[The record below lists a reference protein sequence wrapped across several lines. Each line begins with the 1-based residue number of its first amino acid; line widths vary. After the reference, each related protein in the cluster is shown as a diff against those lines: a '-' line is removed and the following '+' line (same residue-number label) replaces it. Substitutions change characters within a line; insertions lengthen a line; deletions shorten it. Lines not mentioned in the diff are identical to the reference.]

1 MIKRRILS
9 LKAAV
14 FFGIF
19 FGISVPMLAA
29 AFFTIY
35 STKAKLYEDFA
46 RYRSATTKNVAL
58 AMTDPI
64 FYYSPNNGSLALG
77 IIKQDERVTSVEVFD
92 TMKNQ
97 PFIQFSI
104 PDRNRG
110 GIYSNREMIYK
121 DQMQLGW
128 VEVSFSDAMLTDEI
142 SQKKDLL
149 VNVFGLTMLCMML
162 VMYPLLYL
170 KMFSPMKRLLDQA
183 QRLRE
188 NRFEDEFRWNGSDE
202 MNSLGQS
209 FELARIS
216 IMELINMLKNK
227 NSELEKLYVTD
238 RLTQLYNRHKL
249 DEVLENERIRSR
261 RFGRP
266 FGVILMDV
274 DNFKSVNDT
283 YGHQAGDHVL
293 TEIASILRD
302 NTRKTDV
309 AGRWGGEEFLV
320 IVPETTPESIMELA
334 EKLKDAIAGHHFGIA
349 GRKTSSFGVAVYRQH
364 EQIKDIL
371 SRVDEAL
378 YRAKNSGKNL
388 VCAEAD

>member
-1 MIKRRILS
+1 M
-9 LKAAV
+9 

-46 RYRSATTKNVAL
+46 RYRSATTKSVAL

-64 FYYSPNNGSLALG
+64 YYYSPNNGSLALG
-77 IIKQDERVTSVEVFD
+77 IIKQDERIAGVEVFD

-104 PDRNRG
+104 PDRGKGN
-110 GIYSNREMIYK
+110 IYSNREMIFK
-121 DQMQLGW
+121 DQMKLGW
-128 VEVSFSDAMLTDEI
+128 VEVSFSDSILTDEI
-142 SQKKDLL
+142 TQKKDLL
-149 VNVFGLTMLCMML
+149 INVFGLTMLGMML

-170 KMFSPMKRLLDQA
+170 KMFSPMRRLLDQA
-183 QRLRE
+183 KRFRE
-188 NRFEDEFRWNGSDE
+188 NRFEDEFKWSGSDE

-216 IMELINMLKNK
+216 ILELINMLRNK

-249 DEVLENERIRSR
+249 DEVLENERSRSR

-266 FGVILMDV
+266 FGVILLDV

-293 TEIASILRD
+293 TEIAKILKD

-309 AGRWGGEEFLV
+309 TGRWGGEEFLV
-320 IVPETTPESIMELA
+320 IVPETTPESIRDLA
-334 EKLKDAIAGHHFGIA
+334 EKLREAIAGYHFGIA
-349 GRKTSSFGVAVYRQH
+349 GRKTSSFGVAVFRQH
-364 EQIKDIL
+364 EQIKDL
-371 SRVDEAL
+371 LARVDEAL
-378 YRAKNSGKNL
+378 YRAKNSGRNT
-388 VCAEAD
+388 VCVETD